1 MQGERVDGSAK
12 LVQFEVSFSDT
23 LPNHP
28 MSENPDS
35 APDPSIDDR
44 PVSKTPAVLEV
55 AGVVINYGIPI
66 PDMNGG
72 RKKGSKWDPVLE
84 AMHPGASIFFPDD
97 ESMKREVNSFQRA
110 AKKKEVMLTTRKIEC
125 EPELGVS
132 GTRIWRRAE

>member
-1 MQGERVDGSAK
+1 
-12 LVQFEVSFSDT
+12 
-23 LPNHP
+23 
-28 MSENPDS
+28 MSETAESINESGQIETPANPN
-35 APDPSIDDR
+35 P
-44 PVSKTPAVLEV
+44 KTNVAVLEV
-55 AGVVINYGIPI
+55 AGVVINFGIPI

-84 AMHPGASIFFPDD
+84 AMQPGASIFFPED